1 MHEGVLVESSATKA
15 ATLIEVAPGIALIR
29 DGHKD
34 ELVLNGTTLVTIEG
48 APASGEKASAACWT
62 ISSMVVAKSATHEQV
77 CFALYQSLRRG
88 RIARKTVVSVSP
100 GVLSPELLTL
110 IQATPSRVAGHM
122 AARLDIALSK
132 LAQTFEPV
140 IRASAMYYVQE
151 VADTVRA
158 HVEAAFQEGFFQ
170 AVVDAKLTKEQYI
183 YILTQQH
190 AYVRYTTRILGYCVA
205 YAQDSNLRRHFAKH
219 LTEEVN
225 HEKILEADLAYL
237 SADVD
242 YVVRDLEANPSTMQ
256 FVLGELALVSHFHDP
271 VLLTAAPLVAE
282 GISGHLGSGFV
293 QRLEAIVRSWGYA
306 EPQRATRFFSSHIE
320 YDGGEEGHFQGS
332 MQMLSAHLTNEREL
346 RRYLAAVH
354 GLGECFL
361 RIYSESMRETDVWG

>member
-15 ATLIEVAPGIALIR
+15 APLLEVADGIELIH
-29 DGHKD
+29 DGNRD
-34 ELVLNGTTLVTIEG
+34 ELIVNGTTLVTIES
-48 APASGEKASAACWT
+48 APALGEQASAACWC
-62 ISSMVVAKSATHEQV
+62 ISRVLVAPATTREQL

-88 RIARKTVVSVSP
+88 RIACKTVVSVP
-100 GVLSPELLTL
+100 TGMLDAQMVAL
-110 IQATPSRVAGHM
+110 IQATPSKRAGHL

-140 IRASAMYYVQE
+140 IRAKPMYYVQE

-158 HVEAAFQEGFFQ
+158 HVTSAFAEGFFK
-170 AVVDAKLTKEQYI
+170 AVVDGHVTKEQYI
-183 YILTQQH
+183 YILAQQH
-190 AYVRYTTRILGYCVA
+190 AYVRFTTRILGYCVA
-205 YAQDSNLRRHFAKH
+205 YAQDPLLRRHFAKH

-237 SADVD
+237 AADVD
-242 YVVRDLEANPSTMQ
+242 YVVQDLEANPATTQ

-282 GISGHLGSGFV
+282 GISGHLGKGFV
-293 QRLEAIVRSWGYA
+293 EKLENIVRSWGLS

-320 YDGGEEGHFQGS
+320 YDGGDDGHFQGS
-332 MQMLSAHLTNEREL
+332 MQMLSTHLTCEREL
-346 RRYLAAVH
+346 RRYVAAVH

-361 RIYSESMRETDVWG
+361 RIYSESMRETDAWG